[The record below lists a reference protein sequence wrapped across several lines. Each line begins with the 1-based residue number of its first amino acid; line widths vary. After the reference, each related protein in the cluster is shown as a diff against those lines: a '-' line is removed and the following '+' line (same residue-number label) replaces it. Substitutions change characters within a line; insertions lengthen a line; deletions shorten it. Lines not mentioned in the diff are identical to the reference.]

1 VRDPRQLR
9 LLGRADGL
17 DRAAQLVVDGGR
29 VYVVE
34 GSGMAVV
41 DGRDPSHPKQLGQ
54 LMDEDNFTRIAVWGH
69 HVYAHSEWSMGLS
82 VIDVANPAQPRRVAR
97 LAANRRVTRIA
108 VSDQRLYMAVN
119 NPSTLYILDLANP
132 AAPAELSAFRLG
144 EDDSVSGLSA
154 RGEVVV
160 VADAPMW
167 ILSVRDPRAPVVTAR
182 FDAPASVASL
192 GIDGAN
198 LLLVDEP
205 PNMLSG
211 IGVASHVI
219 DLSDPSTPR
228 LTATWLPSGVVAD
241 VVVAGRTA
249 YVNHQ
254 EGLRALDVTDPA
266 TPRALGE
273 VGGRLAWQDFG
284 RLLVDG
290 SHVVRSADWRLSL
303 LDVADP
309 GHIHEVSVLRRAF
322 GAADDPYEDTRVRDV
337 AGGQGRLYAAVA
349 NFGLA
354 VIDVTDPTFPSPL
367 GRLERPSITHV
378 AQDGDRAAIIDLS
391 SDGWQL
397 TLVDVTDPCTL
408 RPLGTYAT
416 RVYDPQVALAGDT
429 AYVWGQT
436 DRAGMVLEILDLSN
450 PTAPR
455 LAGTL
460 DVPVTDLVVAGGLT
474 WLAGD
479 NRLTALD
486 VSDPDH
492 PRTVAQQTLPGWP
505 SALAVAGD
513 TVYVA
518 LGERGLLTLRMS
530 EVGLQPVYLPAVQR

>member
-1 VRDPRQLR
+1 
-9 LLGRADGL
+9 
-17 DRAAQLVVDGGR
+17 
-29 VYVVE
+29 
-34 GSGMAVV
+34 
-41 DGRDPSHPKQLGQ
+41 
-54 LMDEDNFTRIAVWGH
+54 
-69 HVYAHSEWSMGLS
+69 
-82 VIDVANPAQPRRVAR
+82 
-97 LAANRRVTRIA
+97 
-108 VSDQRLYMAVN
+108 MAVN

-309 GHIHEVSVLRRAF
+309 GHIHEVSVLR
-322 GAADDPYEDTRVRDV
+322 
-337 AGGQGRLYAAVA
+337 
-349 NFGLA
+349 
-354 VIDVTDPTFPSPL
+354 
-367 GRLERPSITHV
+367 
-378 AQDGDRAAIIDLS
+378 
-391 SDGWQL
+391 
-397 TLVDVTDPCTL
+397 
-408 RPLGTYAT
+408 
-416 RVYDPQVALAGDT
+416 
-429 AYVWGQT
+429 
-436 DRAGMVLEILDLSN
+436 
-450 PTAPR
+450 
-455 LAGTL
+455 
-460 DVPVTDLVVAGGLT
+460 
-474 WLAGD
+474 
-479 NRLTALD
+479 
-486 VSDPDH
+486 
-492 PRTVAQQTLPGWP
+492 P
-505 SALAVAGD
+505 SALPTIPTRTPGCA
-513 TVYVA
+513 TW
-518 LGERGLLTLRMS
+518 
-530 EVGLQPVYLPAVQR
+530 PAARDDCTPRWRTSAWQ